1 MLKFKFWAR
10 AIHSVSRSDFS
21 RFSFE
26 EYESKIKKKKKTD
39 FLSSF
44 RTRRTRRKER
54 GRKKDRARCGERGKL
69 SSPMAFYYRI
79 SVVKNANVLN
89 IKGATGLHG
98 LYGRRKETRVS
109 LWGKHVHHRKKKT
122 KIFFFFYSHTERDIS
137 TGNDQSRFLCI
148 FILCCRI
155 SLCEFR
161 FSEHYG

>member
-10 AIHSVSRSDFS
+10 AIHSVSRPDFS

-109 LWGKHVHHRKKKT
+109 LWGKHVHHRKKKNP
-122 KIFFFFYSHTERDIS
+122 IFFFFLLTYRARHI
-137 TGNDQSRFLCI
+137 NW
-148 FILCCRI
+148 
-155 SLCEFR
+155 
-161 FSEHYG
+161 